1 MPTSTL
7 PFEVL
12 LEFSNNSTEPA
23 TLRLLRDLDGFPNE
37 GARIFLHPEESI
49 SLVLNAGSVYR
60 YTLKQNDNAAQI
72 TVRIWRD
79 VQVSL
84 KYVFEQRHARPVD
97 ENDTPQRIEG
107 VTITPLAALHRWG
120 STDVGP
126 ISRRNS
132 FMRS

>member
-12 LEFSNNSTEPA
+12 FEFSNNSTEPA
-23 TLRLLRDLDGFPNE
+23 TLRLLRDLDEFPNE

-60 YTLKQNDNAAQI
+60 YTLKQNDNAAQV

-79 VQVSL
+79 VRVSL
-84 KYVFEQRHARPVD
+84 KYVFEQRHVRPVD
-97 ENDTPQRIEG
+97 ENDTLQRIEG
-107 VTITPLAALHRWG
+107 VTITPLAALRWG